1 MPLNKYIMLKD
12 TIYQL
17 YSKEGRT
24 KSYISRLLNL
34 NRKNLTEYINNIWK
48 FPKAEG
54 KRHMTP
60 SVEKFYKKNKQLI
73 KARLDDDVPVKEIA
87 KELGC
92 TVSRLRT
99 VFYYDDVLKKSL
111 EDYNNRIH
119 LKHLACV
126 ERKKRESSREY
137 NIENIDGEMWKPI
150 LGYDGYFVSNMGR
163 VKHYVKT
170 YDAYCL
176 LTPQRNVL
184 SGYYYVGIAN
194 KNLALH
200 RVVAHS
206 FVDGETPE
214 NNTVNHIDG
223 DTENNRASNLEWI
236 SQSDNNTHSYRKLG
250 RKVVSVGVA
259 GRKYKRFIYK
269 DKYEFK
275 TVAAFSRFV
284 GKSPT
289 QCRRYLSS
297 PEKHNIRIIE

>member
-1 MPLNKYIMLKD
+1 MNKYIMLKD

-73 KARLDDDVPVKEIA
+73 KARLDADIPVTEIA

-92 TVSRLRT
+92 TVGRLRT
-99 VFYYDDVLKKSL
+99 IFYYDTVLKKSL
-111 EDYNNRIH
+111 EDYNKRIH

-163 VKHYVKT
+163 VRHYVKT

-184 SGYYYVGIAN
+184 SGYYYVAIAN

-200 RVVAHS
+200 RLVAHS
-206 FVDGETPE
+206 FVSGETSE

-223 DTENNRASNLEWI
+223 DAGNNRASNLEWT

-259 GRKYKRFIYK
+259 GRKYKRFINK

-289 QCRRYLSS
+289 QCRRYLDS